1 MRKNWIAL
9 AIAALVLLVGSGL
22 VLADD
27 SRGSTPNLPRA
38 SLGEMYDRSSILPGG
53 DESPVRLPRPVGDS
67 MAANV
72 ESAVSGP
79 IASYADTGIKSGD
92 ISGAFAQPRGGG
104 SIYSEKE
111 RADHEIRRL
120 IRRLD

>member
-1 MRKNWIAL
+1 MRRNCIAL

-22 VLADD
+22 VLAAD
-27 SRGSTPNLPRA
+27 RGSTPNLPRA

-67 MAANV
+67 MAASV
-72 ESAVSGP
+72 ESAVPGP
-79 IASYADTGIKSGD
+79 IASYGDTGIKSGD